1 MIHRVR
7 PRRHSARP
15 ADEAIQASHV
25 SGQTCHP
32 AEENMFKPGSLTL
45 AAQAPATAH
54 PKQRKPFHGEVR
66 RGHGAPAGRD
76 RDAGNANPASSGQEG
91 AVDTRGA
98 DAPAHLQLTLIAERT
113 LTGHACRLRY
123 HDARLPAKRCAQNP
137 TI

>member
-25 SGQTCHP
+25 SGPTCHP
-32 AEENMFKPGSLTL
+32 AEENMFKPGSLTVSSPS
-45 AAQAPATAH
+45 ARNRAPETA
-54 PKQRKPFHGEVR
+54 KPFHGEVR

-91 AVDTRGA
+91 AVDTRG
-98 DAPAHLQLTLIAERT
+98 
-113 LTGHACRLRY
+113 
-123 HDARLPAKRCAQNP
+123 P
-137 TI
+137 TRR